1 MPHATRNLLKSKKD
15 MAVEI
20 VFALAGLAF
29 VQLAYLTTIRL
40 SNAATATVLQNL
52 NPVMIMIFV
61 CLTHRKLPTLVEF
74 ICIILAIAGTFIVA
88 THGSLTSLSISPKA
102 LFFGLLT
109 AFACC
114 VYTILPVQLMKKF
127 GSMPVIGIGML
138 VGGIIMTLF
147 VQSWKL
153 YVPLDFAGWL
163 GVILMVVVGTAFAFT
178 FFLTGVKEIGPVYG
192 SIIGSL
198 EPLTAAIL
206 GLVWLHTPLSWIDGV
221 GFMMIIITVFLI
233 STKKDSLMSPF
244 YIGDAFL
251 FFYNQFRINKT
262 NQTGCLGFNMIHW
275 IFFIKNLCCNRKRAA
290 FLDLSKI
297 VCSFFREGERTNL

>member
-1 MPHATRNLLKSKKD
+1 MKKGFLYTIIGAVSWGFSGSMGQHLFEAYHVNAPWLVSVRMIFAGIILCIVSMMTMPHATRNLLKSKKD

-74 ICIILAIAGTFIVA
+74 ICIILAIAGT
-88 THGSLTSLSISPKA
+88 LA

-221 GFMMIIITVFLI
+221 GFVMIMITVFLL
-233 STKKDSLMSPF
+233 SAP
-244 YIGDAFL
+244 
-251 FFYNQFRINKT
+251 
-262 NQTGCLGFNMIHW
+262 
-275 IFFIKNLCCNRKRAA
+275 KRTH
-290 FLDLSKI
+290 S
-297 VCSFFREGERTNL
+297 